1 MSGQVAVK
9 AYKLPTERLYS
20 LCTLSTSLI
29 MTRYY
34 EDYNMDLPAIGAKR
48 CDKHIN
54 TTYNVN
60 TADILPCYGKKGGE
74 KVGQY
79 PEKMGKWALD
89 YQNGTSLHW
98 NIMSITKNRHK

>member
-9 AYKLPTERLYS
+9 AYKLPTERLHS

-60 TADILPCYGKKGGE
+60 TADTLPCYGKKGGE
-74 KVGQY
+74 KVGHTR
-79 PEKMGKWALD
+79 KNWV
-89 YQNGTSLHW
+89 NGPLTTR
-98 NIMSITKNRHK
+98 MVRHCIGTL

>member
-9 AYKLPTERLYS
+9 AYKLPTERLHS

-60 TADILPCYGKKGGE
+60 TADTLPWYGKKGGE
-74 KVGQY
+74 KHHV
-79 PEKMGKWALD
+79 
-89 YQNGTSLHW
+89 
-98 NIMSITKNRHK
+98 